1 MNRRDAALQ
10 LAYAP
15 MHPDRRRQL
24 CVDLGGPEGALR
36 SIWSGKVTLP
46 EDALAATRI
55 PAAERREALAVRGIG
70 LRFLGDPDYP
80 PGLSDL
86 ANPPSVLFTRGS
98 MPSVPGIAIVGT
110 RRATGYG
117 LRLAESFGRA
127 MAGDGRTVVSGL
139 AKGIDGAAHRGMV
152 GAGGRGIAVLGSGV
166 DRWYPAV
173 NRTLGEQLLKN
184 GSVISE
190 YPPGTRPSPW
200 RFPPRNRIIV
210 GLSAVV
216 LIVEAGMPGGAMI
229 TGRMAADEHRE
240 LFAVPGDI
248 GRPASVGC
256 NLLIRDG
263 GWPVLGVDDL
273 REAVDR
279 ILGPPVTK
287 TQAAEHPRSGI
298 GVPSVSPL
306 IAACDPAGTPIDE
319 LAKRCHRSVSEILV
333 AVTELEL
340 AGVVRVE
347 AGRVV
352 PQ

>member
-1 MNRRDAALQ
+1 MKRRDAALQ

-15 MHPDRRRQL
+15 MHPDRRMQL
-24 CVDLGGPEGALR
+24 CADMGGPHGALR
-36 SIWSGKVTLP
+36 AIWSGKVTLP
-46 EDALAATRI
+46 DDALAATRVS
-55 PAAERREALAVRGIG
+55 AEERREALAALGIG
-70 LRFLGDPDYP
+70 FRFLGDPDYP
-80 PGLSDL
+80 PGLADL

-98 MPSVPGIAIVGT
+98 VPPVPGIAIVGT

-117 LRLAESFGRA
+117 LRLAQSFGRA
-127 MAGDGRTVVSGL
+127 MARDGRTVVSGL
-139 AKGIDGAAHRGMV
+139 AKGIDGAAHRGMLGV
-152 GAGGRGIAVLGSGV
+152 GGRGIAVLGSGV

-173 NRTLGEQLLKN
+173 NRTLGEQILKN

-190 YPPGTRPSPW
+190 YPPGTQPSPW

-216 LIVEAGMPGGAMI
+216 LVVEAGMPGGAMI
-229 TGRMAADEHRE
+229 TGRMATDEHRE

-248 GRPASVGC
+248 GRPTSVGC

-279 ILGPPVTK
+279 ILGPPRTE
-287 TQAAEHPRSGI
+287 TQADDRAGSGI
-298 GVPSVSPL
+298 GAPPL
-306 IAACDPAGTPIDE
+306 SRLVAACEPAGTPIDE
-319 LAKRCHRSVSEILV
+319 LAKRCNQSVTDVLV
-333 AVTELEL
+333 ALTELEL
-340 AGVVRVE
+340 AGMVRVE

>member
-24 CVDLGGPEGALR
+24 CADFGGPDGALR

-46 EDALAATRI
+46 QDALDATRI
-55 PAAERREALAVRGIG
+55 PADERREALAVLGIG
-70 LRFLGDPDYP
+70 LRFVGDPDYP
-80 PGLSDL
+80 SGLADL

-98 MPSVPGIAIVGT
+98 VPPVPGIAIVGT

-152 GAGGRGIAVLGSGV
+152 AAGGRGIAVLGSGV
-166 DRWYPAV
+166 DRWYPAA
-173 NRTLGEQLLKN
+173 NRSLGEQILKN

-210 GLSAVV
+210 GLSTVV
-216 LIVEAGMPGGAMI
+216 LVVEAGMPGGAMI
-229 TGRMAADEHRE
+229 TGRMATDEHRE

-279 ILGPPVTK
+279 ILGPARPQ
-287 TQAAEHPRSGI
+287 TQAVNRAESGI
-298 GVPSVSPL
+298 GVPPASPL
-306 IAACDPAGTPIDE
+306 VAACDPAGTPIDE
-319 LAKRCHRSVSEILV
+319 LAKRCNQSVTDVLV
-333 AVTELEL
+333 AITELEL